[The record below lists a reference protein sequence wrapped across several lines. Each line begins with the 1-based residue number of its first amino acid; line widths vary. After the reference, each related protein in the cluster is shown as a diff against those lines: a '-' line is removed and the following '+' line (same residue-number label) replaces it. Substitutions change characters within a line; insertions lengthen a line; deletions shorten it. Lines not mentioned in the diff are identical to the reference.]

1 MSKGKHARKQRS
13 RLLLIG
19 GAVLVVLLV
28 AAGGAAYAA
37 YRYEQSHADRILPGV
52 RIAGVD
58 VGGMTR
64 AEAEEAVKGAM
75 AQELSQPLTVIA
87 GDTRWVVTK
96 AELGRKA
103 QTDAALDQA
112 LAAGD
117 SLSSLNRFWH
127 RIRDESV
134 DVDIEVGY
142 SLSGGGVTR
151 LVGQIAA
158 DVLDL
163 PRNASIRLAP
173 DEQDLVF
180 TRASAGV
187 KLQRA
192 PAASQI
198 RSALDGGMSRVTL
211 ELTSVAPKVKAADLG
226 RNIVVRVDENKLYLY
241 EGFEVIGTWDVATGK
256 PGYVTPPGD
265 WKIWDMRENPTWYN
279 PARDSWGAG
288 LPAVVPGGPGNPMG
302 TRAIYIDAP
311 GLIRIHGTTDDS
323 SIGRYASHGCIRM
336 HNWEIEELFDMI
348 DVGQMVIVVGHRPA
362 DAGYWDSPGTSDI

>member
-1 MSKGKHARKQRS
+1 MSKGKHARRHRS
-13 RLLLIG
+13 RLLLVG
-19 GAVLVVLLV
+19 GAALIALSV
-28 AAGGAAYAA
+28 AVGGAAYAA
-37 YRYEQSHADRILPGV
+37 YRYEQSHADKILPGV
-52 RIAGVD
+52 RVAGVD

-64 AEAEEAVKGAM
+64 AEAEKAVRDVT
-75 AQELSQPLTVIA
+75 AQELSEPLTVTA

-103 QTDAALDQA
+103 LVDAALDQA

-117 SLSSLNRFWH
+117 PMGALDRFWH

-134 DVDIEVGY
+134 DVEIEVGY

-151 LVGQIAA
+151 LVGQISA
-158 DVLDL
+158 DVLVV
-163 PRNASIRLAP
+163 PRSASIQLTP
-173 DEQDLVF
+173 DEEELVF
-180 TRASAGV
+180 TRAAAGI

-198 RSALDGGMSRVTL
+198 RAALDEGLSQVNL
-211 ELTSVAPKVKAADLG
+211 ELTTVEAKVKAADLG

-265 WKIWDMRENPTWYN
+265 WKIWDMRENPAWYN
-279 PARDSWGAG
+279 PAQDGWGAG

-311 GLIRIHGTTDDS
+311 GLIRVHGTTDDS

-336 HNWEIEELFDMI
+336 HNSEIEELFDMI
-348 DVGQMVIVVGHRPA
+348 DVGQRVFVVGHRPA
-362 DAGYWDSPGTSDI
+362 DAGYWDSPGLSDI